1 MRQALRRLL
10 PARSLR
16 RYLLLG
22 IIGPLALYIVLGSI
36 SLYFNAL
43 NAVNSAYDRML
54 VTTAYSVGD
63 QIRAEDQQMHVS
75 VSFATLEVY
84 EAGFSTRMIYKVS
97 DLGGRVVA
105 GDLDLPSYTFSGVGA
120 QGRPAP
126 HQAPTLLKV
135 YDGMYGTAPVR
146 IAAIFQPVNSG
157 VPNDGAVI
165 QIAEP
170 LSFRESAVQ
179 SILWGTIWRQLLLLV
194 FVAGLTML
202 VVMRALR
209 PLESLRSQME
219 QRREEDLSPLS
230 APQAPFE
237 LQSVVAALNQLMG
250 RLRNLLEVQQKF
262 VANASHQ
269 LRTPLAVLK
278 VQLQSGLRGDAP
290 AEVIIREMAGTVDR
304 ATNLANQLL
313 SLAKVGQMRGRGGH
327 EPCNLAAVA
336 REVTVALSPLISGKA
351 LNFELDAALEV
362 RVDANRWMLG
372 ELLSNLLDNA
382 IRHTPHGGA
391 LGIRIAAD
399 AAGTSVCV
407 WDSGPGLA
415 EGSEVHRFEPF
426 GSSQATSGFG
436 LGLAICAEISD
447 VFGAG
452 LSLSNR
458 MGEGGPAGLNASV
471 VFKPQPGMPPPD

>member
-10 PARSLR
+10 PAHSLR

-22 IIGPLALYIVLGSI
+22 ILGPLALYIVFGSI
-36 SLYFNAL
+36 SLYYNAL

-63 QIRAEDQQMHVS
+63 QIRVEQQQMHVS

-84 EAGFSTRMIYKVS
+84 EAGFSTRMMYKVS
-97 DLGGRVVA
+97 DLRGRVIA
-105 GDLDLPSYTFSGVGA
+105 GDLDLPSYAPGA
-120 QGRPAP
+120 QGRPGP
-126 HQAPTLLKV
+126 HPAPTLLKV
-135 YDGMYGTAPVR
+135 YEGMYGTAPVR

-157 VPNDGAVI
+157 LPNDGAVI

-179 SILWGTIWRQLLLLV
+179 AILWGTVWRQLLLLA

-209 PLESLRSQME
+209 PLESLRLQLE

-230 APQAPFE
+230 APRAPFE

-290 AEVIIREMAGTVDR
+290 AEVIIREMVGTVER

-327 EPCNLAAVA
+327 ESCNLAAVA
-336 REVTVALSPLISGKA
+336 REVTVALSPLISDKG
-351 LNFELDAALEV
+351 LNFELDAAEEL

-382 IRHTPHGGA
+382 IRHTPSGGA
-391 LGIRIAAD
+391 LGIRIGTD
-399 AAGTSVCV
+399 AGRTMVCV

-415 EGSEVHRFEPF
+415 EGADVHRFEPF
-426 GSSQATSGFG
+426 GSSQASSGFG
-436 LGLAICAEISD
+436 LGLAICAEIAE
-447 VFGAG
+447 VFGAA
-452 LSLSNR
+452 LTLSNR
-458 MGEGGPAGLNASV
+458 MAGGGTVGLNANV
-471 VFKPQPGMPPPD
+471 VFTSDAGSAPP

>member
-10 PARSLR
+10 PAHSLR

-22 IIGPLALYIVLGSI
+22 IIGPLALYIVFGSI
-36 SLYFNAL
+36 SLYYNAL

-63 QIRAEDQQMHVS
+63 QIRVEDQQMHVS

-84 EAGFSTRMIYKVS
+84 EAGFSTRMMYKIS
-97 DLGGRVVA
+97 DVRGQVIA
-105 GDLDLPSYTFSGVGA
+105 GDVDLPSYKPGA
-120 QGRPAP
+120 HGRPGM

-135 YDGMYGTAPVR
+135 YEGIYGTAPVR
-146 IAAIFQPVNSG
+146 IAAIFQPINSG

-179 SILWGTIWRQLLLLV
+179 ALLWGTLWRQLLLLV

-209 PLESLRSQME
+209 PMESLRLQLD

-230 APQAPFE
+230 APRAPFE

-327 EPCNLAAVA
+327 EPCNLADVA
-336 REVTVALSPLISGKA
+336 RAVTVALSPLISDKD
-351 LNFELDAALEV
+351 LNFELDAAHEV
-362 RVDANRWMLG
+362 CVDANRWMLG

-391 LGIRIAAD
+391 LGIRITAE
-399 AAGTSVCV
+399 AGATSVYV

-415 EGSEVHRFEPF
+415 EGSETHHFEPF

-436 LGLAICAEISD
+436 LGLAICAEIAD
-447 VFGAG
+447 AFGAA
-452 LSLSNR
+452 LTLSNR
-458 MGEGGPAGLNASV
+458 MSEGETVGLNASV
-471 VFKPQPGMPPPD
+471 VFNPDAVMPAP